1 MKVILLKDVKGIGKK
16 GDVINAKD
24 GYARNFLLPK
34 GYAAEATAGKMKE
47 VEERNRGQEIRAN
60 EELEAAR
67 ALKEKIE
74 NETIVM
80 KSKAGAGSKLF
91 GSITTKEIVQMLKT
105 KGYEIDRKKMKLKGG
120 KINMLGK
127 FPVEIKLH
135 PKVKA
140 EILIEV
146 VDQD

>member
-1 MKVILLKDVKGIGKK
+1 MKVILLKDVKDMGKK
-16 GDVINAKD
+16 GDVVNAKE

-34 GYAAEATAGKMKE
+34 GYAAEATPGKLKE
-47 VEERNRGQEIRAN
+47 VAERNRGKEIRAN

-67 ALKEKIE
+67 EVKAKIEQEKI
-74 NETIVM
+74 VL

-91 GSITTKEIVQMLKT
+91 GSITNKEIAQVLKT
-105 KGYEIDRKKMKLKGG
+105 KGYDIDRKKMKLKGG

-127 FPVEIKLH
+127 YPVEIKLH

-140 EILIEV
+140 EITIEV